1 MQRLKPGNDPPPS
14 QPPEPPPFERRVRI
28 GRLQW
33 IGVPLLALIPLA
45 ALFGAFGQRS
55 GSARAA
61 GDGVTLELRYPS
73 LLRYKTALPF
83 ELTVHNSGAQP
94 LSQVAVRIDHAW
106 LSCFTRID
114 LMPQPQRLTERHAE
128 IVIDE
133 LPAGA
138 QRKVVGV
145 FEARDRG
152 RHSGQ
157 ASVAIGGRVVATAE
171 LSTVVLP

>member
-1 MQRLKPGNDPPPS
+1 M
-14 QPPEPPPFERRVRI
+14 RI

-45 ALFGAFGQRS
+45 ALFGAFGQRTD
-55 GSARAA
+55 SARAD

-83 ELTVHNSGAQP
+83 EATVHNGGAQP
-94 LSQVAVRIDHAW
+94 LSQVALRIDDAW
-106 LSCFTRID
+106 LSHFTRLD
-114 LMPQPQRLTERHAE
+114 LMPPPEQLTERHAE
-128 IVIDE
+128 FVIDE

-138 QRKVVGV
+138 RRKVVGV
-145 FEARDRG
+145 FEAHDPG
-152 RHSGQ
+152 RHTGQ